1 MKLRFSSFSKN
12 TVPGLLVK
20 SFLTAYALC
29 AVFHSPLVPSYYG
42 ERIDFITASI
52 YELLGA
58 YDLKFMFSW
67 VLSFCFYYWNSDK
80 NKSEKGG
87 AGFSFAVLPVFF
99 ALCLLMGQSYYET
112 ESSSYCFGS
121 AVNFLKFLLS
131 LAGYS
136 ILFHSLL
143 GILFR
148 FLTSHTFTADGTH
161 FFTHHAFRKA
171 FLILLGVYL
180 PFLLLSFPGQLC
192 WDAIGQIEQ
201 VIGGAGY
208 STHHPL
214 FHTLLM
220 GGFVKMG
227 QALFHSPE
235 LGLFAYMLLQMAAL
249 AGALAATIAVLSR
262 RGAKFSLLL
271 CLLLLYCITP
281 AYSNMASTAL
291 KDVSYSA
298 AVIGYTI
305 CLGLFL
311 ESPGR
316 IKDRKFIFLFLLL
329 QTAVILLRNNGLY
342 LILLSGIG
350 CFVFLFRRMKGKQ
363 KISLFFSS
371 FAGSILVAEILLFL
385 LVRICSAGSGSIGEM
400 LSIPFQQTARYLQLY
415 QEEISEEER
424 RGIEGILGEIDQV
437 AASYDPAISDPV
449 KALFRQDASAAE
461 LKAYLRA
468 WLQGFFR
475 HPASYFEAF
484 FLHVYGWFTPS
495 VSNSIRY
502 EVESYD
508 LIRQEGLFPG
518 AQKLLIFYYRF
529 AARFTPLGFLENI
542 GVFVW
547 GLCFLTFYQKKQ
559 NWREGLY
566 AGLPLW
572 ISLFICMAS
581 PCFFSHPR
589 YAFPILFTL
598 PFLYGF
604 TLTRVSCSARNP
616 QKGGNYE

>member
-12 TVPGLLVK
+12 AVPGLLLK

-52 YELLGA
+52 YELLGT
-58 YDLKFMFSW
+58 YDLKFMFLW
-67 VLSFCFYYWNSDK
+67 FISFCFYHWNFIK
-80 NKSEKGG
+80 NITKKETS
-87 AGFSFAVLPVFF
+87 GFSFYALPVFF
-99 ALCLLMGQSYYET
+99 ALCLLMGQSYYEVD
-112 ESSSYCFGS
+112 SSAYCFGS

-136 ILFHSLL
+136 ILFHSLM
-143 GILFR
+143 GILYQ
-148 FLTSHTFTADGTH
+148 FLNSHIFTADGNH
-161 FFTHHAFRKA
+161 FFTHHAFWKA
-171 FLILLGVYL
+171 FFILLGAYM

-201 VIGGAGY
+201 VIGNTGY

-227 QALFHSPE
+227 QAMFHSPE

-262 RGAKFSLLL
+262 RRAKFSLLL

-291 KDVSYSA
+291 KDVPYSA

-305 CLGLFL
+305 CLGLLL
-311 ESPGR
+311 ENPDKIR
-316 IKDRKFIFLFLLL
+316 DRKFVPVFLLL

-342 LILLSGIG
+342 LILFSGIG

-363 KISLFFSS
+363 KISLLFSS
-371 FAGSILVAEILLFL
+371 FAGSVLIAEILLFL

-415 QEEISEEER
+415 QGEISAEER
-424 RGIEGILGEIDQV
+424 RGIEGVLGEVDRV

-461 LKAYLRA
+461 LKAYLKA

-475 HPASYFEAF
+475 HPRSYFEAF

-502 EVESYD
+502 ETDGYEA
-508 LIRQEGLFPG
+508 IRQGGLFPG

-559 NWREGLY
+559 NWKEGLL

-572 ISLFICMAS
+572 ISLLICMAS

-604 TLTRVSCSARNP
+604 TLTKDSCSIRNP
-616 QKGGNYE
+616 QK